1 MSEENY
7 TNEGNYTDSSF
18 NNEGN
23 YTDSGFNAPVDNQ
36 PEGGKGMAVA
46 SMVLGIVSIVMLCCS
61 QYISLPCAII
71 GLILGI
77 MYKKNNGKNG
87 MATAGVVC
95 SIVSLVISIL
105 AIIAS
110 VVFLGAVGG
119 REGLNE
125 LLNEL
130 QQYQ

>member
-1 MSEENY
+1 MNEENY
-7 TNEGNYTDSSF
+7 TNEGNYT
-18 NNEGN
+18 NQGN
-23 YTDSGFNAPVDNQ
+23 YTDSSFNAPVDNQ

-46 SMVLGIVSIVMLCCS
+46 SMILGIVSIVMLCCS

-77 MYKKNNGKNG
+77 VHKKKNGKNG

-95 SIVSLVISIL
+95 SIISLVLSIL
-105 AIIAS
+105 LIIAS
-110 VVFLGAVGG
+110 AVLLGAVGG
-119 REGLNE
+119 KEGLNA
-125 LLNEL
+125 LMNEL

>member
-1 MSEENY
+1 MNEENY
-7 TNEGNYTDSSF
+7 TNEGNYT
-18 NNEGN
+18 NQGN
-23 YTDSGFNAPVDNQ
+23 YTDSSFNAPVDNQ

-77 MYKKNNGKNG
+77 IYKKNNGKNG

-125 LLNEL
+125 L

>member
-7 TNEGNYTDSSF
+7 T
-18 NNEGN
+18 NEGN

-77 MYKKNNGKNG
+77 IYKKNNGKNG